1 MLSKENELFKYRV
14 FDDYV
19 VIESCKVDFPSVDF
33 PERLEEIAVTEL
45 DGYVL
50 SGKNCE
56 EVQIPAGIRKIG
68 RYGFYNCKNLRKLS
82 FSSDFMDIGSGA
94 FTGCHHIREIE
105 VLMKNE
111 QTALREVLTEVPEE
125 LCVTLIWEEEDIGKE
140 KKAVLWFPEFFEES
154 IENTPAR
161 ILSVQTHGSG
171 MFYRNCFQG
180 KVFQFAEYDKRFET
194 ACALE
199 SEKFLME
206 LVAGRLMYPM
216 ELGEKAKRTYEK
228 FLCEHKMKMIKSWI
242 DEKKEES
249 LEWIL
254 TNYPHTKEERLEFQD
269 ILDYASIKGS
279 PAMISYLM
287 DYGRKVFPAK
297 RKSFDL

>member
-1 MLSKENELFKYRV
+1 
-14 FDDYV
+14 
-19 VIESCKVDFPSVDF
+19 
-33 PERLEEIAVTEL
+33 
-45 DGYVL
+45 
-50 SGKNCE
+50 
-56 EVQIPAGIRKIG
+56 
-68 RYGFYNCKNLRKLS
+68 
-82 FSSDFMDIGSGA
+82 
-94 FTGCHHIREIE
+94 
-105 VLMKNE
+105 
-111 QTALREVLTEVPEE
+111 
-125 LCVTLIWEEEDIGKE
+125 
-140 KKAVLWFPEFFEES
+140 
-154 IENTPAR
+154 
-161 ILSVQTHGSG
+161 